1 MQITI
6 NGKGMQVSDYLSEV
20 VQTRVQK
27 LDKYFQDDVRV
38 QVMLSMFRGRQV
50 AEITVPIG
58 TTILRAEEAT
68 GDMYASIDNATK
80 KLERQLLRYRT
91 RMDRQMR
98 EQSIRFFTPAQ
109 PDEPDDAGEDAEDG
123 EGAWPRVVRT
133 KRFSVK
139 PMSVDEAA
147 MQMDLLGHA
156 FFVFCS
162 AESGEVNVLYKRN
175 DGQLG
180 LIEPVIG

>member
-20 VQTRVQK
+20 VETRVQK
-27 LDKYFQDDVRV
+27 LEKYFRDDVRI

-68 GDMYASIDNATK
+68 GDMYASIDNAAK
-80 KLERQLLRYRT
+80 KLERQLLRYRK
-91 RMDRQMR
+91 RMDKQMH
-98 EQSIRFFTPAQ
+98 EQSIRFLAL
-109 PDEPDDAGEDAEDG
+109 DAAADTAAEAA
-123 EGAWPRVVRT
+123 EAAAEEAWPTVVRT
-133 KRFSVK
+133 KRFVLK

-156 FFVFCS
+156 FYVFCS
-162 AESGEVNVLYKRN
+162 AESGNVNVLYKRN

-180 LIEPVIG
+180 LIEPLVG